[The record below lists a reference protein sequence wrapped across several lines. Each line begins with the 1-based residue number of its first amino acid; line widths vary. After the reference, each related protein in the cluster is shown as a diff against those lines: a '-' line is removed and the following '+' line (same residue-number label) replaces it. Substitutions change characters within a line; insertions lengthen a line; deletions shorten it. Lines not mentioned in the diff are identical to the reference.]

1 MRHTAKTDKDMR
13 QFISSETLNVKQV
26 YNHVQILNP
35 KSAYRDTDEA
45 SWQLREDFAKE
56 LNGYLPSDSL
66 AAKIIKEHAY
76 KTYYSEKQMWVI
88 AYELMKSQSFKED
101 YSKELSQQ
109 MAKEEAKREREREN
123 RKKRAAAIKEWKE
136 KKAAQATKAE
146 EKKEEEPAKELN
158 GIKKGDMVEHK
169 KFGIGEVKQV
179 NEKSF
184 VIDFPKFGRKEIA
197 AYFFVNK

>member
-1 MRHTAKTDKDMR
+1 MERILSSKQEVKEAISTMGSYNGFQGEIRYKNRYVMVKRYPLGKIKMQISYFEDGYDGAVERISNCSSVSGAVSKIARFLDFGGEKTA
-13 QFISSETLNVKQV
+13 
-26 YNHVQILNP
+26 
-35 KSAYRDTDEA
+35 A
-45 SWQLREDFAKE
+45 
-56 LNGYLPSDSL
+56 
-66 AAKIIKEHAY
+66 
-76 KTYYSEKQMWVI
+76 
-88 AYELMKSQSFKED
+88 
-101 YSKELSQQ
+101 
-109 MAKEEAKREREREN
+109 AKEEAKREREREN
-123 RKKRAAAIKEWKE
+123 RKKRAAAIKAWKE

-197 AYFFVNK
+197 AYFFANK